1 MSQFPEKW
9 KKMPADEV
17 SDAIVAAM
25 ALGGVKYLFFTS
37 GSDIMF
43 FQEALAKAKEKGLE
57 APKLIVMTHEH
68 ANLNAALGYA
78 AVTGRPAASAVHVDV
93 GTQHYGCALHTAH
106 WAELPV
112 LMYCASS
119 MNLQQHRWHMD

>member
-1 MSQFPEKW
+1 MSQFPENW
-9 KKMPADEV
+9 KKVPADEI
-17 SDAIVAAM
+17 SDAIVASM

-93 GTQHYGCALHTAH
+93 DYGRRTAH
-106 WAELPV
+106 RL
-112 LMYCASS
+112 
-119 MNLQQHRWHMD
+119 